1 MPAFEPGMRP
11 RQWEQANRPATN
23 QENQST
29 TMDQPADT
37 FYDHSTAKRVNTDL
51 VITDA
56 IRKEYPHQN
65 VTTVPVWSADLL
77 QFAAS
82 GHATADIFKDDKAA
96 TVKWRQFIAP
106 VRRLEPE
113 TGGLAD
119 NILFAKYVYSWG
131 EHEFIMYYVN
141 GRDGPMGFSHEVVNQ
156 YLVGGDAAE
165 ADALILAAGRFS
177 ASLHDEIWVFDQGYW
192 QKDRELWR
200 SIQNASWGNVILDEG
215 MKKQLKGDAQRFF
228 DAREE
233 YAKLGVPW
241 KRGTI
246 FHGPPGNGKTIS
258 IKATMHM
265 LYDRED
271 PVPTLYVKTLAAF
284 YPPEFAL
291 GLIFEKARREAP
303 CYLVFEDL
311 DSVVSD
317 GVRSFFLNEVD
328 GLSSND
334 GIFMVG
340 STNHLDL
347 LDPGISK
354 RPSRFDRKYFF
365 PNPNFEQRVQYCHY
379 WQGKLKDNKDVKFPD
394 SLCKAIAKITDGF
407 SFAYIQ
413 EAFVA
418 ALLSIAYSK
427 HDEEEEE
434 ENDGNV
440 HDDEWEMLE
449 STVGQKMAELEISN
463 GMMHQEDKSGTTKPD
478 DHRLDDNVLWLE
490 IRKQISLLRKEL
502 DVST

>member
-1 MPAFEPGMRP
+1 MPPFESGMRP
-11 RQWEQANRPATN
+11 TQWERTPRRDRMNQAAHQP
-23 QENQST
+23 T
-29 TMDQPADT
+29 TTDQPADA
-37 FYDHSTAKRVNTDL
+37 FYEHSTGKRVNTDL
-51 VITDA
+51 VVTEA
-56 IRKEYPHQN
+56 IRKEHPYQN

-82 GHATADIFKDDKAA
+82 GHATADIFKEDIAA

-113 TGGLAD
+113 TGGLVD
-119 NILFAKYVYSWG
+119 NILFGKYVYSWG
-131 EHEFIMYYVN
+131 EHEFVMYYVN
-141 GRDGPMGFSHEVVNQ
+141 GRDGPMGFSYEVVNQ
-156 YLVGGDAAE
+156 YLVGDAAE
-165 ADALILAAGRFS
+165 ADALILAAGRYS
-177 ASLHDEIWVFDQGYW
+177 SSLHDEIWVFDQGYW

-200 SIQNASWGNVILDEG
+200 SIQNSLWENVILDEG

-228 DAREE
+228 DARKE
-233 YAKLGVPW
+233 YGKLGVPW

-265 LYDRED
+265 LYDRKD

-291 GLIFEKARREAP
+291 GMIFEKARREAP

-418 ALLSIAYSK
+418 ALLTIAYSR
-427 HDEEEEE
+427 HDDEEEGKEE
-434 ENDGNV
+434 NV
-440 HDDEWEMLE
+440 HDEWEVLE
-449 STVGQKMAELEISN
+449 STGQKMARLELSD
-463 GMMHQEDKSGTTKPD
+463 GMHQEDKSGKPD
-478 DHRLDDNVLWLE
+478 DHLDDNVLWLE

-502 DVST
+502 DVGNGK